1 MRRLP
6 LSLAAIT
13 LVSLGIP
20 LINAAST
27 LLQGGTIISFDET
40 FQTPL
45 ILRNHSLLVIDDR
58 IASIFPSS
66 SSSRVP
72 PNTTT
77 IDVTGK
83 ILSPGFIDTH
93 RHGWQTAFRTIASNT
108 TLFEYAVLYGS
119 TSQAQHLFTPSDVY
133 FGQFAGMLESLNAGV
148 TSIVD
153 HAHGT
158 FSREISGAYLNGT
171 VDSGAR
177 VFWCYEIQD
186 LQNGFS
192 VNDQIEDFKE
202 LKNQLASRGETVTTL
217 GLAYDSFSS
226 SSLDEIQ
233 TVMELARES
242 NISVLTTH
250 YVAGPWIFGLNSP
263 TLLHSFQPSFLN
275 NTPFPIIFAHGSFM
289 TAQDAILLRQTN
301 QYISTTPE
309 SEMHYG
315 HTHPHSFLIQDQ
327 ASLGIDTHFTFSAD
341 MVTQARLWLQSTRLF
356 LFSQVLVQDWEI
368 PQSNPMSVNQVFHL
382 ITRSGALA
390 LRRNDLGVLVEGA
403 KADIVLFDGD
413 SPNMLGWEDPVAAI
427 ILHSN
432 VGDVT
437 DVMVD
442 GEWRKREGELVAKEG
457 VIVPFGTT
465 SSDQG
470 DGDDADGDGDDA
482 ESETIMRAV
491 RTGFLDS
498 AKRIQGLWAQMPI
511 PEFSGISASG
521 VPFGMPR
528 REDVVR
534 GEQDGY

>member
-1 MRRLP
+1 MRCLP
-6 LSLAAIT
+6 LSLT
-13 LVSLGIP
+13 LASLRIP
-20 LINAAST
+20 LANAAST
-27 LLQGGTIISFDET
+27 LLKGGTIISFDET
-40 FQTPL
+40 SQTPL
-45 ILRNHSLLVIDDR
+45 ILRNHSLLVTDDR

-66 SSSRVP
+66 SSSSRIP

-77 IDVTGK
+77 IDVAGK

-108 TLFEYAVLYGS
+108 TLSEYTVRYGA
-119 TSQAQHLFTPSDVY
+119 TSQAQHLFTPSDMY

-158 FSREISGAYLNGT
+158 FSKETAGAYFNGT

-177 VFWCYEIQD
+177 VFWCYGIHAI
-186 LQNGFS
+186 QNGFS

-202 LKNQLASRGETVTTL
+202 LKNQLVSRGETITTL
-217 GLAYDSFSS
+217 GIAYDGFSS

-250 YVAGPWIFGLNSP
+250 YLGGPWITANSP
-263 TLLHSFQPSFLN
+263 TLLNSFQPSFLN
-275 NTPFPIIFAHGSFM
+275 NTPFPIIFSHGSFM

-301 QYISTTPE
+301 QYLSTTPE

-327 ASLGIDTHFTFSAD
+327 ASLGIDTHFTYSAD

-368 PQSNPMSVNQVFHL
+368 PQSNPMSVNQAFHL

-457 VIVPFGTT
+457 
-465 SSDQG
+465 
-470 DGDDADGDGDDA
+470 
-482 ESETIMRAV
+482 TIMRAV

>member
-1 MRRLP
+1 MRGLP
-6 LSLAAIT
+6 LSLTAIT
-13 LVSLGIP
+13 FGIP
-20 LINAAST
+20 LTNAAST
-27 LLQGGTIISFDET
+27 LLQGGTIISFDEAS
-40 FQTPL
+40 QTPL
-45 ILRNHSLLVIDDR
+45 ILRNHSLLVTDDR

-66 SSSRVP
+66 SSRVP
-72 PNTTT
+72 PQTTT

-108 TLFEYAVLYGS
+108 TLSEYAERYGEF
-119 TSQAQHLFTPSDVY
+119 SQAQQLFTPSDMY

-158 FSREISGAYLNGT
+158 FSRETAGAYFNGT

-177 VFWCYEIQD
+177 VFWCYGIHD

-202 LKNQLASRGETVTTL
+202 LKNQLVSRGETVTTL
-217 GLAYDSFSS
+217 GIAYDGFSM

-233 TVMELARES
+233 TVMEFARGS

-250 YVAGPWIFGLNSP
+250 YLGGPWITANSP
-263 TLLHSFQPSFLN
+263 TLLNSFQPSFLN
-275 NTPFPIIFAHGSFM
+275 NTPFPIIFSHGSFM
-289 TAQDAILLRQTN
+289 TAQDAVLLRQTN
-301 QYISTTPE
+301 QYLSTTPE

-327 ASLGIDTHFTFSAD
+327 ASLGIDTHFTYSAD

-368 PQSNPMSVNQVFHL
+368 PQINPMSVNQAFHL

-457 VIVPFGTT
+457 VIVPFGFSSNQT
-465 SSDQG
+465 SDQGDG
-470 DGDDADGDGDDA
+470 DGDDADGDDDDA
-482 ESETIMRAV
+482 ESENILRAV
-491 RTGFLDS
+491 RSGFLDS
-498 AKRIQGLWAQMPI
+498 ARRIQGLWAQMAI
-511 PEFSGISASG
+511 PESPGTFLG

-534 GEQDGY
+534 GDQDGY